1 MEPGKWTRRRS
12 ERTFVGVRIEWEWQ
26 RLGQF
31 RGVVDGLVVAQ
42 VALVSDEDGADP
54 GWIVYLTGRS
64 RALDGLLPTEF
75 DAMAAA
81 EAALFR
87 SVGGSSG

>member
-1 MEPGKWTRRRS
+1 VE
-12 ERTFVGVRIEWEWQ
+12 IEWEWH

-42 VALVSDEDGADP
+42 VALVSDEDGGDP
-54 GWIVYLTGRS
+54 GWIVYLVGRS
-64 RALDGLLPTEF
+64 QALDRPLPTEF

-87 SVGGSSG
+87 SARGSSG

>member
-1 MEPGKWTRRRS
+1 LDG
-12 ERTFVGVRIEWEWQ
+12 FAG
-26 RLGQF
+26 L
-31 RGVVDGLVVAQ
+31 VDVLVVAQ
-42 VALVSDEDGADP
+42 VALVSDRDGADP

-64 RALDGLLPTEF
+64 QALDGPLPTEF

-87 SVGGSSG
+87 GASDLSGV